1 MEYNSSLVKFRLI
14 EKMINVEM
22 VRNIL
27 TLRYNPLQKIS
38 VNKKTWQ
45 DFVEKQYSD
54 NEDFIE
60 KSIINTIKNSL
71 STSKENHVCI
81 ALSGGIDSSLV
92 CALLRKASP
101 ETKIDAISVRFAD
114 SVDESGL
121 AAKISE
127 RFEVDHHVIDIEN
140 YLKELPK
147 AISIIKMPFWDVH
160 WFYVVRKASTF
171 SKILVSGDGG
181 DELFGGYTFRYEK
194 FLAHLKSNF
203 SSLEKAKLYLN
214 CHQRD
219 WVPDQNEVFGK
230 KITFSWDDIYKMLI
244 PYFDNSLPPI
254 NQVFLADFNGKL
266 LYNWIPLNKSIHE
279 FFNVDALTPI
289 LSEELISYSTH
300 LSNQIKYD
308 SKKNIGKIPLR
319 NILKKYVPDEL
330 LSPSKQ
336 GFSVNTVN
344 LWNSHGYEF
353 CEEYLMNGRVIED
366 GWINSEWFKSKFA
379 KMRDEPDI
387 RYVNKFLG
395 LLAFEIWYRLFI
407 SNEMNSET
415 TLT

>member
-1 MEYNSSLVKFRLI
+1 MEYNSSLVKFRLT
-14 EKMINVEM
+14 EMMNEEMI
-22 VRNIL
+22 RNIL
-27 TLRYNPLQKIS
+27 TLRYDPSQKIS
-38 VNKKTWQ
+38 TTKKTWE

-54 NEDFIE
+54 DEGFIE
-60 KSIINTIKNSL
+60 KSTTNTIKNSL
-71 STSKENHVCI
+71 SSSKENHVCI

-114 SVDESGL
+114 SIDESGL
-121 AAKISE
+121 ATKIAE
-127 RFEVDHHVIDIEN
+127 RFEVDHHIIDIEN
-140 YLKELPK
+140 YLEELPK

-194 FLAHLKSNF
+194 FLSHLKSNF
-203 SSLEKAKLYLN
+203 SPLEKAKLYLD

-219 WVPDQNEVFGK
+219 WVPDQNEVFGE
-230 KITFSWDDIYKMLI
+230 KINFSWNDIYKMLI

-300 LSNQIKYD
+300 LSYQIKYD
-308 SKKNIGKIPLR
+308 SEKNIGKIPLR

-344 LWNSHGYEF
+344 LWNSHGYEL
-353 CEEYLMNGRVIED
+353 CEEYLINGRVIED

-379 KMRDEPDI
+379 KMRDEPDV

-407 SNEMNSET
+407 SKEMNSET

>member
-1 MEYNSSLVKFRLI
+1 MNE
-14 EKMINVEM
+14 EMIK
-22 VRNIL
+22 NIL
-27 TLRYNPLQKIS
+27 TLRYDPSQKIDA
-38 VNKKTWQ
+38 NKKTWQ
-45 DFVEKQYSD
+45 DFVEKQYID
-54 NEDFIE
+54 NEEFIE
-60 KSIINTIKNSL
+60 KSITNTIKNSL
-71 STSKENHVCI
+71 LSSKEKHVSI

-92 CALLRKASP
+92 FALLKKASP
-101 ETKIDAISVRFAD
+101 ETKIDAVSVRFAD

-121 AAKISE
+121 ANKIAE
-127 RFEVDHHVIDIEN
+127 RFEANHHVIDIEN
-140 YLKELPK
+140 FLKELPK
-147 AISIIKMPFWDVH
+147 AISVVKMPFWDLH
-160 WFYVVRKASTF
+160 WFYVVKKTSNF

-194 FLAHLKSNF
+194 FLSNLKSNF
-203 SSLEKAKLYLN
+203 SPLEKTKLYLD

-219 WVPDQNEVFGK
+219 WVPDQSEIFGE
-230 KITFSWDDIYKMLI
+230 KINFSWDDIYKMII

-279 FFNVDALTPI
+279 FFNVEALTPI
-289 LSEELISYSTH
+289 LSDELISYSTH
-300 LSNQIKYD
+300 LSTKIKYD

-330 LSPSKQ
+330 LSTTKQ

-353 CEEYLMNGRVIED
+353 CEEYLINGRVVED
-366 GWINSEWFKSKFA
+366 GLINSEWINSKFA
-379 KMRDEPDI
+379 KMREGPDV

-407 SNEMNSET
+407 SKEMNSEA